1 MFVFLFAH
9 QTHMTYYSSTT
20 HSKVKILKEI
30 KIFYK
35 YYHRLIHV
43 SGLISPGQGALLQ
56 LFVSERS
63 WVEQPWSQVL
73 VLVCSPNPHGALQLD
88 QLLHVEKSKRLVN
101 KDHRLWAIVID
112 QTSIQLWTLPWPV
125 HSPRVWQVQ
134 SFGCESFGCELFG
147 CDDET
152 AATGSNRILHSIVCF
167 WPVLDDVSALNQ
179 NVLNEKPMSAPNLV
193 WTTFNLFWNS
203 FV

>member
-30 KIFYK
+30 KVFYK

-43 SGLISPGQGALLQ
+43 SGLISPGQGASLQ
-56 LFVSERS
+56 LCVSERS

-73 VLVCSPNPHGALQLD
+73 VLVCSPDPHGALQLD

-101 KDHRLWAIVID
+101 KDHRLWAIVIRSD
-112 QTSIQLWTLPWPV
+112 QYSTLNITLTSTLSSSVTGTIIWLRVGWLRIIWLWWWNCCNWIQSNIAFHCLFLTSTWWCFSVKPECSHWKTDVCSEFGLNYI
-125 HSPRVWQVQ
+125 Q
-134 SFGCESFGCELFG
+134 SFLE
-147 CDDET
+147 
-152 AATGSNRILHSIVCF
+152 
-167 WPVLDDVSALNQ
+167 
-179 NVLNEKPMSAPNLV
+179 
-193 WTTFNLFWNS
+193 
-203 FV
+203 